1 MSKIQLSCE
10 GVRRPPA
17 YLLLLSGAPLP
28 PSLLMSLRSFDLCT
42 PLFRLPRCQGK
53 SASSE
58 LSSARASSAASPSGS
73 ASWTTRISP
82 VLHHQASLSP
92 HSAPG
97 NKGPSKW
104 APAPSAT
111 VGVCEVAGSG
121 PVPGLSS
128 ARGGPRSCLPPTAV
142 RGPWGRRPRR
152 TLGSPPEGWGLPL
165 AEGTEPGRSRLGEPA
180 QPNCR
185 AGMDLRFRGSGSC

>member
-1 MSKIQLSCE
+1 M
-10 GVRRPPA
+10 P
-17 YLLLLSGAPLP
+17 
-28 PSLLMSLRSFDLCT
+28 LRSFDLCT

-104 APAPSAT
+104 APRLLRRSVSAKLRDP
-111 VGVCEVAGSG
+111 AQFRD
-121 PVPGLSS
+121 S
-128 ARGGPRSCLPPTAV
+128 ARRREDRVVVFRPPRSEDPGAGGHDGRWGAPRRAGVSPAPRGQSRAGAGWESQPSPTAV
-142 RGPWGRRPRR
+142 
-152 TLGSPPEGWGLPL
+152 LGWTSGSVEAALVNGQWGL
-165 AEGTEPGRSRLGEPA
+165 GTRQGHSDKGLTKI
-180 QPNCR
+180 NK
-185 AGMDLRFRGSGSC
+185 

>member
-1 MSKIQLSCE
+1 M
-10 GVRRPPA
+10 P
-17 YLLLLSGAPLP
+17 
-28 PSLLMSLRSFDLCT
+28 LRSSDLCT

-97 NKGPSKW
+97 NKGPSKR
-104 APAPSAT
+104 APRLLRRSVSAKLRDPAQFRDSAPRRGNRVAVFRPPRSEDPGAGAT
-111 VGVCEVAGSG
+111 TDAGEPPGGLRSPPRRGDRAGREPARRASPAQLQCWDGPPVPWKRLLLTGSG
-121 PVPGLSS
+121 
-128 ARGGPRSCLPPTAV
+128 A
-142 RGPWGRRPRR
+142 WGRGKAIL
-152 TLGSPPEGWGLPL
+152 T
-165 AEGTEPGRSRLGEPA
+165 
-180 QPNCR
+180 
-185 AGMDLRFRGSGSC
+185 RG